1 MALPQELREATSL
14 SRTETE
20 SDVIELSDEEL
31 RALVDRNAREL
42 LGISGEELVQRLRER
57 RPLTDETG
65 YEVPAWG
72 PVSMIARLLL
82 DD

>member
-1 MALPQELREATSL
+1 MALPQELRDAVAPSPF
-14 SRTETE
+14 ETD
-20 SDVIELSDEEL
+20 SDVIELTDEEL
-31 RALVDRNAREL
+31 YALVDTNARQL
-42 LGISGEELVQRLRER
+42 LGISGKEVLQRLRER

-72 PVSMIARLLL
+72 PVTMIARLLL

>member
-1 MALPQELREATSL
+1 MALPQELRESVVP
-14 SRTETE
+14 SPFETE

-65 YEVPAWG
+65 HEVPAWK
-72 PVSMIARLLL
+72 PVSALAWLLL